1 MRVFVESTGF
11 ARLGPGR
18 RSARPRG
25 RDATWRW
32 ATAIARARPGWTRD
46 ARTRRPRQTRRARS
60 RSPSTTRPFRVSPR
74 RGDYLDEK
82 RNPLPSSNV
91 VRGGRSI
98 DPRRRRLDTIL
109 PRGSLRRARV
119 LSRCAIRSCVRRV
132 SLVRAR
138 ASLRRARASRDE
150 INSGWWV
157 GIKSTPAWVTTNA
170 AEDAPRW
177 QFLTGFR
184 SLVCASSQNARTR
197 VLVLRAR
204 SKSIEILRR
213 DVVPRLRPSCDAR
226 RRRARRS
233 DHTRCRSSTRSSR
246 AARPC
251 SRSTPRTR
259 ATSRPSPPRCARARA
274 LSAPPLSSHAAS
286 SRAVRRPVSSPRRRA
301 RVVAELHDRRRA
313 PRGRPRLRL

>member
-82 RNPLPSSNV
+82 RNPLPASNV

-157 GIKSTPAWVTTNA
+157 GIKSTPAWVNNERRRGCAEVAIFDWVSLARMREQSERAYSCTRTT
-170 AEDAPRW
+170 
-177 QFLTGFR
+177 
-184 SLVCASSQNARTR
+184 
-197 VLVLRAR
+197 RAFKKHR
-204 SKSIEILRR
+204 NS
-213 DVVPRLRPSCDAR
+213 PAR
-226 RRRARRS
+226 RR
-233 DHTRCRSSTRSSR
+233 
-246 AARPC
+246 
-251 SRSTPRTR
+251 
-259 ATSRPSPPRCARARA
+259 PPTTAI
-274 LSAPPLSSHAAS
+274 L
-286 SRAVRRPVSSPRRRA
+286 
-301 RVVAELHDRRRA
+301 
-313 PRGRPRLRL
+313 